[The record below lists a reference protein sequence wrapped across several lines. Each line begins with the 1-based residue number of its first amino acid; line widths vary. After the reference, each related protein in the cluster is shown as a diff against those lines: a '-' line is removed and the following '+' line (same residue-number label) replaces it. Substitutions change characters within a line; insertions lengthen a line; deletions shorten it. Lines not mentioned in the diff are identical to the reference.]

1 MDNKRILIVE
11 DDPNLGKILNEFL
24 SAKGYHVVLAV
35 DGEEGKQKYL
45 SEDNW
50 NLIILD
56 VMMPK
61 KDGFSLAK
69 DIRKVDKNIPI
80 IFLTAKSQK
89 ENIIKAFKLGGD
101 DYLTKPFSIEE
112 LLVRMEAVMKRTPQK
127 KKNELN
133 DNFELGS
140 YKYTHNQ
147 NLLIDKNRN
156 QYRLTTKENELL
168 KLFCININEKV
179 DRNTALIKI
188 WGDDS
193 YYNARSMDVYIAKLR
208 KYLKADPKIEIKTI
222 HGHGFKLLILD

>member
-1 MDNKRILIVE
+1 MHNKRILIVE

-24 SAKGYHVVLAV
+24 SAKGYHVMLAV
-35 DGEEGKQKYL
+35 DGEEGKEKFL
-45 SEDNW
+45 NKDDW

-112 LLVRMEAVMKRTPQK
+112 LLVRMEAIMKRTPPQN
-127 KKNELN
+127 KNKLD
-133 DNFELGS
+133 DNFELGN
-140 YKYTHNQ
+140 YTYIHNQ
-147 NLLIDKNRN
+147 NLLLDNNKNEH
-156 QYRLTTKENELL
+156 RLTTKENELL
-168 KLFCININEKV
+168 KLFCLNVNTKV

-208 KYLKADPKIEIKTI
+208 KYLKDDPKIEIKTI

>member
-1 MDNKRILIVE
+1 MHNKRILIVE

-35 DGEEGKQKYL
+35 DGEEGKEKFL
-45 SEDNW
+45 NEDDW

-112 LLVRMEAVMKRTPQK
+112 LLVRMEAIMKRTPPL
-127 KKNELN
+127 KKNKLDE
-133 DNFELGS
+133 NFELGN
-140 YKYTHNQ
+140 YKYIHNQ
-147 NLLIDKNRN
+147 NLLI
-156 QYRLTTKENELL
+156 EILL
-168 KLFCININEKV
+168 
-179 DRNTALIKI
+179 
-188 WGDDS
+188 
-193 YYNARSMDVYIAKLR
+193 
-208 KYLKADPKIEIKTI
+208 
-222 HGHGFKLLILD
+222 

>member
-1 MDNKRILIVE
+1 MHNKRILIVE
-11 DDPNLGKILNEFL
+11 DDHNLGKILNEFL
-24 SAKGYHVVLAV
+24 SAKGYHVMLAV
-35 DGEEGKQKYL
+35 DGEEGKEKFL
-45 SEDNW
+45 NKDDW

-112 LLVRMEAVMKRTPQK
+112 LLVRMEAIMKRTPPQK
-127 KKNELN
+127 KIKLD
-133 DNFELGS
+133 DNFELGN
-140 YKYTHNQ
+140 YTYIHNQ
-147 NLLIDKNRN
+147 NLLLDNNKNEH
-156 QYRLTTKENELL
+156 RLTTKENELL
-168 KLFCININEKV
+168 KLFCLNVNTKV

-208 KYLKADPKIEIKTI
+208 KYLKDDPKIEIKTI